1 METLASGKY
10 KKKRNKILDTYNKFM
25 FVRHPFDRVL
35 SAYKDKLEKKD
46 KESRYDFHREVGR
59 RIIKKYR

>member
-1 METLASGKY
+1 MKVNERRYSTY
-10 KKKRNKILDTYNKFM
+10 KKFM

-46 KESRYDFHREVGR
+46 NESRYNFHREVGR